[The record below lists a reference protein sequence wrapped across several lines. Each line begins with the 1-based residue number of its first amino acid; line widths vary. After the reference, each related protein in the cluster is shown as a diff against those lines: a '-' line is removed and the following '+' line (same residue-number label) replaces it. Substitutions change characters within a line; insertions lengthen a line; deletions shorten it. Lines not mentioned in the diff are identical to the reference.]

1 MHAVVTRT
9 LGDYLM
15 VCTRGI
21 PLRSRGNQHAVVRS
35 QSRGISKKQT
45 RGDRRARERRS
56 HLHEVEAQGDEGR
69 VSYPRLVFSTLRRK
83 DDTRQFV
90 ERGRERERDRE
101 DRSSRPG
108 CYRRGDECVLVPRE
122 THHLCGGARVTS
134 TLRGFHSP
142 PVTGSRET
150 AIKIITTAMDG
161 VVRVCLKTRDRD
173 WPNSATTT
181 SGFGVRTALR
191 DCNFLECSL
200 ARRRVRRPRR
210 DVFARARSPRVGDKL
225 GARVSFIRVDGI
237 VVIQ

>member
-1 MHAVVTRT
+1 M
-9 LGDYLM
+9 
-15 VCTRGI
+15 
-21 PLRSRGNQHAVVRS
+21 
-35 QSRGISKKQT
+35 
-45 RGDRRARERRS
+45 
-56 HLHEVEAQGDEGR
+56 
-69 VSYPRLVFSTLRRK
+69 
-83 DDTRQFV
+83 
-90 ERGRERERDRE
+90 
-101 DRSSRPG
+101 
-108 CYRRGDECVLVPRE
+108 
-122 THHLCGGARVTS
+122 TS

-225 GARVSFIRVDGI
+225 GTRVSFIRVDGI